1 MRSAAR
7 RPLDPLATLE
17 RIVESM
23 EKTYVIA
30 LAGGSGTRFW
40 PASRARRPKQ
50 LLPLAGPEAL
60 LRSTLRRVAPL
71 VGGPGAELSQVASH
85 VLVATG
91 APLVEPTLE
100 VLPELTRD
108 HLLVEPVARNTAPC
122 IGWAAAWVARAEPD
136 AVVLVLPSD
145 QTVVDEGRFVEVLR
159 VAVESARRGT
169 ITTVGIKP
177 THAETGFG
185 YIEVEHAAEAPGA
198 AKTPHAL
205 HGLRFVEKPS
215 RERAEAFVAGGF
227 HYWNAGIF
235 AFRARDMLGAI
246 ERHLPELHR
255 GLAELDA
262 AALRGDE
269 ESTLARV
276 FPGLPAQ
283 SIDHGVMEKLEH
295 FAVVPGDFGWS
306 DLGSWTSAWQ
316 LAPKDAHG
324 NAGHE
329 SARFVEGATGNLVVD
344 LRTRAREGARVV
356 TLVGVEGLVV
366 VETDDAML
374 VVPRERAQ
382 AVRAAVELLR
392 AEGRHD
398 LL

>member
-1 MRSAAR
+1 
-7 RPLDPLATLE
+7 
-17 RIVESM
+17 M
-23 EKTYVIA
+23 EKTYVVA

-50 LLPLAGPEAL
+50 LLPLAGDEPL
-60 LRSTLRRVAPL
+60 LRTTLRRVAPL

-91 APLVEPTLE
+91 APLVEPTLA

-108 HLLVEPVARNTAPC
+108 HLLVEPVPRNTAPC
-122 IGWAAAWVARAEPD
+122 IGWAAAWVARTDPD

-145 QTVVDEGRFVEVLR
+145 QTVVDVARFVEVLR
-159 VAVESARRGT
+159 VAVESAREGT
-169 ITTVGIKP
+169 ITTVGIRP
-177 THAETGFG
+177 THPETGFG
-185 YIEVEHAAEAPGA
+185 YIEVEHAALGPSPSSAPR
-198 AKTPHAL
+198 AL

-215 RERAEAFVAGGF
+215 RDRAEAFVAGGF

-235 AFRARDMLGAI
+235 AFRARDMLAAI
-246 ERHLPELHR
+246 ERCLPELYR
-255 GLAELDA
+255 GLVELDEA
-262 AALRGDE
+262 ASRGDE
-269 ESTLARV
+269 ERTLARV

-283 SIDHGVMEKLEH
+283 SVDHGVMERLER

-306 DLGSWTSAWQ
+306 DLGSWTSAWE
-316 LAPKDAHG
+316 LAPKDAFG

-329 SARFVEGATGNLVVD
+329 SARFVEGAAGNLVVD
-344 LRTRAREGARVV
+344 LRTRASEGARVV

-374 VVPRERAQ
+374 VVPRDRAQ

-392 AEGRHD
+392 AEGRED